1 MNGISSELLK
11 YKRTFTRKL
20 IVFIPLFFAIQAVA
34 GVALM
39 PEDIVRTWDLVIS
52 MVFNVWTVIF
62 LPFGMALF
70 AVLVDNQER
79 KSGNYR
85 SLRAHNNSP
94 AYIWMNKI
102 LIMAFHTLLSSF
114 VLVIAI
120 FLSGMITATGQI
132 PWGQIFSASL
142 VSWLVSLVLI
152 PIQLWA
158 ATWKGL
164 FLSMAVGFI
173 GFIAGM
179 VSAPT
184 SYWFF
189 IPWAWG
195 IRLMSAIVGVHP
207 NGTLLEVGDKLL
219 DTSVIPIGIVVSL
232 LAFIIIT
239 VVTAF
244 WFNRRETK

>member
-20 IVFIPLFFAIQAVA
+20 IVFIPLFFAIQAAA

-85 SLRAHNNSP
+85 LLRAHNNSP

>member
-20 IVFIPLFFAIQAVA
+20 IVFIPLFFAIQAAA

-39 PEDIVRTWDLVIS
+39 PKDVVRTWDLVTS
-52 MVFNVWTVIF
+52 MIFNVWSVVF

-70 AVLVDNQER
+70 AVLADSQEK

-85 SLRAHNNSP
+85 SLRSHSISP
-94 AYIWMNKI
+94 IYIWINKI
-102 LIMAFHTLLSSF
+102 LVMAFHSLLASL
-114 VLVIAI
+114 VLIIATI
-120 FLSGMITATGQI
+120 ISGMITATGEI

-164 FLSMAVGFI
+164 FLSMALGFI
-173 GFIAGM
+173 GFLSGM
-179 VSAPT
+179 ISAPT
-184 SYWFF
+184 SSW
-189 IPWAWG
+189 ILVPWSWP
-195 IRLMSAIVGVHP
+195 IRLLSAIIGVHP
-207 NGTLLEVGDKLL
+207 NGTLLEAGDKLL
-219 DTSVIPIGIVVSL
+219 DSSVIPIGIFVSL
-232 LAFIIIT
+232 IAFVIIT
-239 VVTAF
+239 IATAF
-244 WFNRRETK
+244 WFNRREVK

>member
-20 IVFIPLFFAIQAVA
+20 IVFIPLFFAIQAAA

-85 SLRAHNNSP
+85 SLRAHNISP
-94 AYIWMNKI
+94 FYIWVNKV
-102 LIMAFHTLLSSF
+102 LIMGFHTLLSSF
-114 VLVIAI
+114 VLVIAT
-120 FLSGMITATGQI
+120 FLSGMITATGEI
-132 PWGQIFSASL
+132 PWGQILSAGL
-142 VSWLVSLVLI
+142 VAWLVSLVLI

-164 FLSMAVGFI
+164 FLSMAFGFVGFL
-173 GFIAGM
+173 AGM

-184 SYWFF
+184 PYWIFV
-189 IPWAWG
+189 PWAWG
-195 IRLMSAIVGVHP
+195 IRMMSAIVGVHP
-207 NGTLLEVGDKLL
+207 NGTLLEVGDELL
-219 DTSVIPIGIVVSL
+219 NTSVIPIGIIVSL

-239 VVTAF
+239 GVTVF